1 MCGRYLAITEDD
13 FGYMKNIVDYVS
25 DKYKDS
31 NVAKGEIFPTN
42 NIPVIYSYNGK
53 KILSAARWGFPGFK
67 KSAVIINA
75 RAETVA
81 EKPMFRDLFATK
93 RCIVPAR
100 GYYEW
105 LTHEDK
111 SKTKYLI
118 TVEEKTL
125 VYMAGLYN
133 MFTNENNIVYAA
145 TVIITTDAN
154 SDIAF
159 IHNRM
164 PVVLTDDSV
173 NKWLDKKTANINS
186 LQNLIVSY
194 KTEGIKFE
202 AKEETV
208 RDSL

>member
-1 MCGRYLAITEDD
+1 
-13 FGYMKNIVDYVS
+13 
-25 DKYKDS
+25 
-31 NVAKGEIFPTN
+31 
-42 NIPVIYSYNGK
+42 
-53 KILSAARWGFPGFK
+53 
-67 KSAVIINA
+67 
-75 RAETVA
+75 
-81 EKPMFRDLFATK
+81 MFRDLFATK

-111 SKTKYLI
+111 STKYLI

-159 IHNRM
+159 INNRM
-164 PVVLTDDSV
+164 PVE
-173 NKWLDKKTANINS
+173 
-186 LQNLIVSY
+186 Y
-194 KTEGIKFE
+194 
-202 AKEETV
+202 
-208 RDSL
+208 